1 MAKTSLFKRA
11 EAGQTLSDGAFRAV
25 RDQLRFELVD
35 LQQRCRLNGAYPVI
49 IVLSGVQGAGVVDS
63 ANLLNTWMDPRW
75 IRTHAFDTPS
85 DEERERPLFWRAWR
99 SLPAAGTIGLYL
111 DGWYG
116 EAVTAH
122 ARGRTSPAVFADHL
136 ARIKIF
142 ERALTDDGALIVK
155 IWLHLSQKGHRQ
167 CADAHHDDPVFGF
180 RASDDSWPQ
189 PASYPKFTAIAAK
202 GIKAT
207 DTTEAPWSIVDGT
220 DDHHRRAQVLTI
232 LRDAMAAHEKAWLA
246 KSKAAKKSIKRAIK
260 ADNKNPLPKKKKI
273 GALAKVDLSKT
284 LGDDAYAKAF
294 HTRQARIYD
303 LQKKARAAGLST
315 IIAFEGW
322 DAAGKGGAIR
332 RLTYALSAR
341 NYKVVPIS
349 APSDEERAHHY
360 LWRFW
365 RHLSRDGHITLF
377 DRSWYG
383 RVLVER
389 VEHLTAENAWTRA
402 YDEIN
407 AFEAELAAHGTLLLK
422 FWLHIDNDEQ
432 LRRFKEREKTAYKRW
447 KITDDDWR
455 NREKWNRSWV
465 AVDEML
471 ARTSTPTAPWHV
483 IPAND
488 KSFARI
494 KIFDIAIKALETALK
509 GRKA

>member
-11 EAGQTLSDGAFRAV
+11 EAGQTLSDANFKAI
-25 RDQLRFELVD
+25 RDDLRFALVD
-35 LQQRCRLNGAYPVI
+35 LQQRCRLEAAYPVI

-75 IRTHAFDTPS
+75 IRTHAFDAPS
-85 DEERERPLFWRAWR
+85 DEERERPLFWRSWR

-116 EAVTAH
+116 DTVAAH
-122 ARGRTSPAVFADHL
+122 ARGHTSAAVFASHL
-136 ARIKIF
+136 DRIKTF
-142 ERALTDDGALIVK
+142 ERTLTDDGALIVK
-155 IWLHLSQKGHRQ
+155 IWLHLSQSDQRRRADIHR
-167 CADAHHDDPVFGF
+167 DDPVFGF
-180 RASDDSWPQ
+180 RASDNDWPL
-189 PASYPKFTAIAAK
+189 PATYAKYTAVAAK
-202 GIKAT
+202 SIEAT
-207 DTTEAPWSIVDGT
+207 ATPDAPWHIVDGA
-220 DDHHRRAQVLTI
+220 DDNHRRAMVLSI
-232 LRDAMAAHEKAWLA
+232 LRDALVQHA
-246 KSKAAKKSIKRAIK
+246 KSWRARAKAAKKSIKRSIK
-260 ADNKNPLPKKKKI
+260 ADKKKKPAKKKT
-273 GALAKVDLSKT
+273 GALAKVDLDKT
-284 LGDDAYAKAF
+284 LSDAAYAKAF
-294 HTRQARIYD
+294 HTHQARLYD
-303 LQKKARAAGLST
+303 LQKQARAAGLST
-315 IIAFEGW
+315 VIAFEGW

-341 NYKVVPIS
+341 NYKVVPIA

-377 DRSWYG
+377 DRTWYG

-389 VEHLTAENAWTRA
+389 VERLITDDAWTRA

-407 AFEAELAAHGTLLLK
+407 AFESELTAHGTLVLK